1 MLLLV
6 RDLLEEF
13 VQIIRFRLIKA
24 DVLVDIEC
32 DAKHLDKVIRLLKC
46 EVQSVNYTATQSGD
60 EFPPPLSACSSFGMT
75 QKLNINEYYY
85 SMIDDMTSCRFR

>member
-1 MLLLV
+1 MLLFV
-6 RDLLEEF
+6 RVLLEEL
-13 VQIIRFRLIKA
+13 VQIIRFRMIKA

-75 QKLNINEYYY
+75 KTFNRKEYYY
-85 SMIDDMTSCRFR
+85 SMIDDMKSCRFR